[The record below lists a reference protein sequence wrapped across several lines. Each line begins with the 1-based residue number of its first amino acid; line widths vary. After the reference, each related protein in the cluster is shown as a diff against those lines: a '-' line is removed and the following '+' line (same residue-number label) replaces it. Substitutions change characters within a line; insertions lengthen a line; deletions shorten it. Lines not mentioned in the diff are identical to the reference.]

1 MRLLLAAAMLLV
13 FVPAVFAQTIGIW
26 DDDRGDVL
34 PGIGGTEMAVKNAL
48 EALGYSPVIL
58 TSLPPSLDGYDA
70 FFSLHGWY
78 DC

>member
-1 MRLLLAAAMLLV
+1 MRLLLAAAMLVV
-13 FVPAVFAQTIGIW
+13 FVSMAFAQTIGIW

-34 PGIGGTEMAVKNAL
+34 PGIGGTEMAIKNAL
-48 EALGYSPVIL
+48 EAHGYSPVIL
-58 TSLPPSLDGYDA
+58 TTLPQTLDSYDA

>member
-1 MRLLLAAAMLLV
+1 MRLLLAAVMLLV
-13 FVPAVFAQTIGIW
+13 FVPMVFAQTIGIW

-34 PGIGGTEMAVKNAL
+34 PGIGGTEIAIYNAL
-48 EALGYSPVIL
+48 DALGYHATIL